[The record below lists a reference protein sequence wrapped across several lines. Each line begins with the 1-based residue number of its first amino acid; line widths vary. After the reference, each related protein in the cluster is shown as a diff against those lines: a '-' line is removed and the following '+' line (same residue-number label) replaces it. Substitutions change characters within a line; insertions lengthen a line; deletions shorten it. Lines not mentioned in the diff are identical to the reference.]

1 MRPAYLYIT
10 KVTCLA
16 TDDEFGHDDLY
27 GILGTETFSLGSY
40 AADDQKTDFSA
51 QAIPIGVTEFSIA
64 ESDFPDP
71 DDLLGTIDLTQDMDV
86 DRVFG
91 IMTGSARYDI
101 EFKVVSESED
111 TSARCG
117 SGCPTCGNGCIKDP
131 NHGGTMHW
139 CGQHEWG
146 AN

>member
-10 KVTCLA
+10 KVSCLA
-16 TDDEFGHDDLY
+16 TEDELGRDDLY
-27 GILGTETFSLGSY
+27 GILGDETFSLGSY
-40 AADDQKTDFSA
+40 AADEQNTNVA
-51 QAIPIGVTEFSIA
+51 ERAIPQGVTDLTIA

-71 DDLLGTIDLTQDMDV
+71 DDMLGTIDLTQDMDV

-91 IMTGSARYDI
+91 ILTGSARYDI
-101 EFKVVSESED
+101 EFKVISEPEEASP
-111 TSARCG
+111 RCG
-117 SGCPTCGNGCIKDP
+117 TSCPTCGNGCIKDP
-131 NHGGTMHW
+131 THAGTVHW